1 MGSQLQLCS
10 PVGSQL
16 LRKMHK
22 VWLPLVWPLQPMLKL
37 NQATWD
43 MAMDMDTLWEVS
55 ALVLVFTLLDQ
66 SMSPDLPRALV
77 RGALM
82 LMLSHAIT
90 HRTTGHPLSLPP
102 VTPPAMDAVVSVVL
116 SQDILVLGMAMDMAS
131 EVSAEVLA
139 FTQLGQSMSPDLPR
153 VLVRGALMLM
163 LSQDIT
169 HRTTG
174 HPLSLPTVTPPAMDA
189 VVSVVPSQDI
199 LVLGTDM
206 DMASEVSA
214 EVLVS
219 TLLGQFM
226 SPDQH
231 RVSVVDTC
239 TRLLLLLCNLLEI
252 NIC

>member
-1 MGSQLQLCS
+1 
-10 PVGSQL
+10 
-16 LRKMHK
+16 MHK
-22 VWLPLVWPLQPMLKL
+22 FWLPLVWPLQPMLKL
-37 NQATWD
+37 DQATWD

-55 ALVLVFTLLDQ
+55 ALGLVFTLL
-66 SMSPDLPRALV
+66 
-77 RGALM
+77 
-82 LMLSHAIT
+82 
-90 HRTTGHPLSLPP
+90 
-102 VTPPAMDAVVSVVL
+102 
-116 SQDILVLGMAMDMAS
+116 
-131 EVSAEVLA
+131 
-139 FTQLGQSMSPDLPR
+139 GQFMSPDLPR

-174 HPLSLPTVTPPAMDA
+174 HPLSLPTDTPPAMDA
-189 VVSVVPSQDI
+189 VVSVVLSQDI
-199 LVLGTDM
+199 LVLGMAM
-206 DMASEVSA
+206 DMALEVSA

-219 TLLGQFM
+219 TLLGQSM

>member
-55 ALVLVFTLLDQ
+55 ALVLVFTLLGQ

-82 LMLSHAIT
+82 LMLSQDIT
-90 HRTTGHPLSLPP
+90 HRTTGHPLSLPT

-139 FTQLGQSMSPDLPR
+139 FTQLGQFMSPDLPK
-153 VLVRGALMLM
+153 VLVSAV
-163 LSQDIT
+163 LSQAIL
-169 HRTTG
+169 HIVL
-174 HPLSLPTVTPPAMDA
+174 PLMAM
-189 VVSVVPSQDI
+189 
-199 LVLGTDM
+199 LL
-206 DMASEVSA
+206 EVSA
-214 EVLVS
+214 LV
-219 TLLGQFM
+219 
-226 SPDQH
+226 
-231 RVSVVDTC
+231 
-239 TRLLLLLCNLLEI
+239 
-252 NIC
+252 

>member
-1 MGSQLQLCS
+1 
-10 PVGSQL
+10 
-16 LRKMHK
+16 
-22 VWLPLVWPLQPMLKL
+22 
-37 NQATWD
+37 
-43 MAMDMDTLWEVS
+43 
-55 ALVLVFTLLDQ
+55 
-66 SMSPDLPRALV
+66 
-77 RGALM
+77 
-82 LMLSHAIT
+82 MLSQDIT
-90 HRTTGHPLSLPP
+90 HRTTGHPLSLPT

-116 SQDILVLGMAMDMAS
+116 TQDILVLGMAMDMAS

-139 FTQLGQSMSPDLPR
+139 FTQLAQSMSPDLPR

-189 VVSVVPSQDI
+189 VVSVVLSQDI

-226 SPDQH
+226 SLDQPKVL
-231 RVSVVDTC
+231 VSAVLSQAILVMV
-239 TRLLLLLCNLLEI
+239 LPLMAMLLEVLALE
-252 NIC
+252 